1 MSKIKTTGDL
11 RKYLLSTITLV
22 GNGIIDTD
30 KARNITKLAA
40 QINES
45 LYAEVKVAK
54 TKLELGQEA
63 DKIGELK
70 LADFTDD

>member
-54 TKLELGQEA
+54 TKLELWQEA

-70 LADFTDD
+70 LADFADD

>member
-70 LADFTDD
+70 LADFADD

>member
-54 TKLELGQEA
+54 TKLELWQEA